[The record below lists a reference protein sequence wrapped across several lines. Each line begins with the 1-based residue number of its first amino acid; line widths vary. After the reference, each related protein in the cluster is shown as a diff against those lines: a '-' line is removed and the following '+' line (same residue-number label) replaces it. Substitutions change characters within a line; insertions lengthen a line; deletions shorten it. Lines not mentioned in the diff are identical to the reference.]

1 MDDKNSQLFFSLI
14 YTFQMQAMMQMGKL
28 KNPMTEKVEKDMDAA
43 SMSIDMIEML
53 NSKTQNNLND
63 DEKRFVTQV
72 LSDLKLNFVEESKK
86 PKEKTETITEEKKP
100 E

>member
-86 PKEKTETITEEKKP
+86 PKEKTETVTEEKKT